1 MVERIKQKISK
12 DTITFVEKEDSE
24 LYSIKIN
31 KGRFKGVI
39 FTYGKVHLNEDKEK
53 DQLGVNFKFI
63 VNEGNTRY
71 PIEELNENIKFKKF
85 LSELLKYLLEEQ
97 FAHNDKHTTTDIKE
111 DM

>member
-1 MVERIKQKISK
+1 MVEIMKQKISK

-39 FTYGKVHLNEDKEK
+39 FTYGKVNLNEDKEK

-63 VNEGNTRY
+63 VNKGNTRY
-71 PIEELNENIKFKKF
+71 SMEELNENIKFKKF
-85 LSELLKYLLEEQ
+85 LADLLKYLLEEE
-97 FAHNDKHTTTDIKE
+97 FAYNDKHTTTDIKE